1 MLRKISALVVLGA
14 ISALFSTLLNVSSA
28 SAHNTFSESTPGDG
42 QMLSV
47 APTTWSIVF
56 ENSVPLNSASGVVTN
71 GDGTRT
77 TLSAPRHGAT
87 ENVIVFDLPIGLSG
101 EISTRWRLV
110 GVDGHVI
117 SGRVKFSVQQDVQPQ
132 TSSSVP
138 TIAPTFEPESE
149 AQATSEEVRTALRFT
164 NFTAMVLLGGLLFV
178 EIFIAAGALF
188 TQRGK
193 LMALLSAGFLAIIPI
208 TQFFTFSS
216 DINFEQKGML
226 AAAGEA
232 IGLTAGGMH
241 LIRAISGLLITL
253 IVLSVLKSRQLEK
266 FHLVLLGATSVMYLI
281 SLAYVGHSRSQA
293 LPWLGIP
300 TEVFHT
306 VSISVWL
313 GGLIAIVFVVL
324 PMVDPEQGLQSFSRF
339 SYIAKRAVALIVVTG
354 SIQSLRLHGNPVSLL
369 SNSHGLL
376 LLLKISLVGIMLRL
390 AYGNERIV
398 QRFQVSSSGSLT
410 QSRNRL
416 RRASIT
422 ELLIG
427 LIVILVTAIL
437 VNVTPG

>member
-300 TEVFHT
+300 TDVFHT

>member
-1 MLRKISALVVLGA
+1 MSMLRKLLILGVLASVFAL
-14 ISALFSTLLNVSSA
+14 SFNVSPV
-28 SAHNTFSESTPGDG
+28 SAHNTFSESSPSEG
-42 QMLSV
+42 QQLTT
-47 APTTWSIVF
+47 APTEWSIVF
-56 ENSVPLNSASGVVTN
+56 EKPVPLNSASGAVTN

-77 TLSAPRHGAT
+77 ALSVPRHGAT
-87 ENVIVFDLPIGLSG
+87 ENVIVFDLPAGLSG

-117 SGRVKFSVQQDVQPQ
+117 SGRVKFSVQQDSQPQ
-132 TSSSVP
+132 TSSD
-138 TIAPTFEPESE
+138 APTFVPIIEPEIE
-149 AQATSEEVRTALRFT
+149 PQATSEELRTALRFI
-164 NFTAMVLLGGLLFV
+164 NFTAIVLLGGLLFV

-193 LMALLSAGFLAIIPI
+193 LTALLSAGSLAIIPI
-208 TQFFTFSS
+208 AQFFAFTS
-216 DINFEQKGML
+216 DINFEQKGFV
-226 AAAGEA
+226 AAAGDA

-241 LIRAISGLLITL
+241 LLRAVSGLLFAL
-253 IVLSVLKSRQLEK
+253 IMLSIFRSRQLEK
-266 FHLVLLGATSVMYLI
+266 SHLLSLGATSVMYLV

-300 TEVFHT
+300 TDVLHT
-306 VSISVWL
+306 ASISVWL

-354 SIQSLRLHGNPVSLL
+354 SIQTLRLHGNPISLL

-376 LLLKISLVGIMLRL
+376 LLLKIALVGFMLWL
-390 AYGNERIV
+390 AYGNEQIV
-398 QRFQVSSSGSLT
+398 QRFQLSQSGSVT
-410 QSRNRL
+410 QSRDRL
-416 RRASIT
+416 RRASVT

-427 LIVILVTAIL
+427 LTVIFVTAIL
-437 VNVTPG
+437 VNVTPN